1 VMFKCVFRVSVP
13 NAMDL
18 RRSRFPPS
26 GPNPPNSIPLMPRDE
41 LFPLDTDSSASARG
55 RTDASDA
62 IATDARNVRDMTNR
76 RGLFGKEGTRL
87 PSLRKRN
94 RLVSGV
100 YGKRTFDAPHF
111 ETSSQ
116 TLPPAPE
123 GDASLSHTKVLHL
136 NPIEPSWQ
144 GRRDVKPFVGGIRSQ
159 PQQHL

>member
-1 VMFKCVFRVSVP
+1 
-13 NAMDL
+13 
-18 RRSRFPPS
+18 
-26 GPNPPNSIPLMPRDE
+26 MPRDE

-55 RTDASDA
+55 RTGASDA
-62 IATDARNVRDMTNR
+62 IAIDVRDDRDMTNR
-76 RGLFGKEGTRL
+76 WGSLGKEATPL

-94 RLVSGV
+94 GLVSGF

-136 NPIEPSWQ
+136 YPIEPGWQ
-144 GRRDVKPFVGGIRSQ
+144 GRRDVESFVGCIRSQ